1 MSYAKSSTIEYSNL
15 FSFCSISR
23 KLIIFLFCSFF
34 FKTHASL
41 PTIKRFII
49 VQHCIFLQL
58 SIVIAFSIFC
68 FLSLFFLS
76 FCIISLLFPLS
87 QSSYIIFPL
96 LSQEFDSLFT

>member
-1 MSYAKSSTIEYSNL
+1 MSYAKSSTFEYSNL
-15 FSFCSISR
+15 FSFNSISR

-58 SIVIAFSIFC
+58 SIIIAFSTFC
-68 FLSLFFLS
+68 FISLFLQS
-76 FCIISLLFPLS
+76 FCTICLLLLLS
-87 QSSYIIFPL
+87 QSSYLIFSIH
-96 LSQEFDSLFT
+96 SQEFDPFFT